1 MNNSALLL
9 SLQGEEYLKLWYA
22 MIESL
27 ENLWDLLP
35 SDSENLGYS
44 PQNIKG

>member
-9 SLQGEEYLKLWYA
+9 SLQGEEHLKLWYA
-22 MIESL
+22 TIESL
-27 ENLWDLLP
+27 ETLWDLLP
-35 SDSENLGYS
+35 RDSEYLGYS